1 MSPRRLLTIAAVA
14 LLLAG
19 CGQKGPLFRPG
30 DKTPPPATS
39 LSARP

>member
-1 MSPRRLLTIAAVA
+1 MNARRLLTIAAVA

-30 DKTPPPATS
+30 DKTPAPTTS
-39 LSARP
+39 LAARH